1 MKAILASLTGLP
13 GDHAALKTA
22 ALVARAHDAHIDALH
37 VYMGIDAIQAL
48 IGVDP
53 STSRDRM
60 AAISSQL
67 AQEESERR
75 ANARVAFDEICLRQD
90 LPTAA
95 APHPHGSGPT
105 AALVD
110 VDSLALS
117 ETARRARYYDLV
129 VMARERALLPS
140 RIPTVLLEAGRPV
153 LVAPPS
159 PRDSVGTNIAIAWKP
174 CAEAAR
180 ALTAAAPF
188 LARTSKVTLL
198 VTPERGAAQADAI
211 RTAKPLQETLVWRGL
226 QAQIV
231 ATEPSDDA
239 GAALREA
246 AYAQEADLLVLG
258 GYGHGRLREW
268 VLGGVTRTLL
278 HDCATPLLMAH

>member
-1 MKAILASLTGLP
+1 MKAILASLTGLA

-22 ALVARAHDAHIDALH
+22 ALVARTHNAHIDALH
-37 VYMGIDAIQAL
+37 VYMGIDAMNAL
-48 IGVDP
+48 IGVES
-53 STSRDRM
+53 STNQERM
-60 AAISSQL
+60 AAIASQL
-67 AQEESERR
+67 AQEESDRR
-75 ANARVAFDEICLRQD
+75 ARAHVVFDEVCLRQD
-90 LPTAA
+90 LSTAS
-95 APHPHGSGPT
+95 APHPGDEAPT

-129 VMARERALLPS
+129 VMARERELLPS

-188 LARTSKVTLL
+188 LERTAKVTLL
-198 VTPERGAAQADAI
+198 VSPERGATQADAI
-211 RTAKPLQETLVWRGL
+211 RTAKPLQETLAWRGL
-226 QAQIV
+226 QTQIL

-246 AYAQEADLLVLG
+246 AYALEADLLVLG

-268 VLGGVTRTLL
+268 VLGGVTRALL
-278 HDCATPLLMAH
+278 HDCAVPLLMAH